1 MSRRPTDLRG
11 RLAGLGLAA
20 ALLGA
25 IPGPPPA
32 LAGGL
37 GDGPVFFR
45 EPDPATARDI
55 LDAIDLFGDP
65 SPNNRERARDRLFDI
80 GYWSVPRLMEAVR
93 ERKGPFKSNSL
104 LVLGRLGDRRA
115 IQDMRDEVKDDPSE
129 WPPSIAALMLG
140 RLKDDGEPTFAAF
153 RAAMASGENDKRRV
167 AICLA
172 LAKLHRKSG
181 AVCLPMLEK
190 TLNERSANPFVH
202 HAALLALGFFRSCVV
217 EALPDGSGFQPSPRF
232 QKALTDKDS
241 GMRHSAILAM
251 ALAYNN
257 SFHPLFVKAF
267 KEDGDHQ
274 VRLAA
279 LLALG
284 RNRDPATTAL
294 IAIALESTSSNGA
307 EERMAAYLL
316 SRRTDLLKGDEKS
329 LNALH
334 QAATASRA
342 PEVAAAAVIALG
354 GVDDPRI
361 LPLLVAKL
369 GDRTAT
375 VRAAAAVAA
384 TRLVSSEDLKKAR
397 EALQRRLQAGEEDL
411 SAKADMQMAAA
422 EIEKILKDRVD
433 AANGLTPKPR
443 PPVSW
448 LEADARDLFL
458 VLGRDER
465 QRLFDFVNHRAIQV
479 LGIDDLFEYRPV
491 YDPSEPAEGLGATG
505 TTGASL
511 RPKRPGVKYTDQY
524 DVRVELARRPY
535 FLPDQDDPDAPTVP
549 LPREPK

>member
-1 MSRRPTDLRG
+1 M
-11 RLAGLGLAA
+11 
-20 ALLGA
+20 
-25 IPGPPPA
+25 
-32 LAGGL
+32 AGGV
-37 GDGPVFFR
+37 GEGPVFFR

-80 GYWSVPRLMEAVR
+80 GYWSVPRLREALR

-115 IQDMRDEVKDDPSE
+115 IPDMRDEVKDDPSE

-140 RLKDDGEPTFAAF
+140 RLKDDGDATIAAF
-153 RAAMASGENDKRRV
+153 RAALAAGENDKRRV
-167 AICLA
+167 AVCLA
-172 LAKLHRKSG
+172 LAKLHRKRSPD
-181 AVCLPMLEK
+181 CLSMLEP
-190 TLNERSANPFVH
+190 TLDARSANPFVH
-202 HAALLALGFFRSCVV
+202 HAALLALGFFRSRVV
-217 EALPDGSGFQPSPRF
+217 EALPDGSGFQPSRRF
-232 QKALTDKDS
+232 REALSDREKDT
-241 GMRHSAILAM
+241 GMRLSAILAM

-257 SFHPLFVKAF
+257 SFHPLFVNAF
-267 KEDGDHQ
+267 QRDGDHQ

-284 RNRDPATTAL
+284 RNREPATTAL
-294 IAIALESTSSNGA
+294 IAAALESTSSNGA

-316 SRRTDLLKGDEKS
+316 SRRADLLKGDEKS
-329 LNALH
+329 LNALNR
-334 QAATASRA
+334 AATASRA
-342 PEVAAAAVIALG
+342 PEVAAAAVVALG

-361 LPLLVAKL
+361 LPLLIAKL

-384 TRLVSSEDLKKAR
+384 TRLVASEDLKKAR
-397 EALQRRLQAGEEDL
+397 EALQRRLQAAETDE
-411 SAKADMQMAAA
+411 SAKADMQMAVA
-422 EIEKILKDRVD
+422 EIEKILKDRDD
-433 AANGLTPKPR
+433 AAKGLTPKAR
-443 PPVSW
+443 PPVAW
-448 LEADARDLFL
+448 LEADAKDLFL

-491 YDPSEPAEGLGATG
+491 YDPTEPAEGLGTTG

-524 DVRVELARRPY
+524 DVRVEFARRPY
-535 FLPDQDDPDAPTVP
+535 FVPEQDDPDAPTVP